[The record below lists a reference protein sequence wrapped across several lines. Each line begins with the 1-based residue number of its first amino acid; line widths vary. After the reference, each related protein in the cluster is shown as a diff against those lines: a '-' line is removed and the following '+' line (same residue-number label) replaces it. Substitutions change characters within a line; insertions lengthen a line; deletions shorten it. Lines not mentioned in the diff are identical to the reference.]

1 MSKNR
6 ALTPACELIGL
17 LSLNP
22 QRAMHIHITELSCA
36 NSQKE
41 VIPFFVK
48 NRQFLYQ
55 KLSPPML
62 GTTFVVL
69 HWDRFKTV
77 SDLHCL
83 FLALHC
89 AASRGYNKIVELL
102 VRECKGLQV
111 DVEDKYGCT
120 PLFYAASHN
129 QPTTVHSLLSYG
141 ANPDHQD
148 KKGRTWVYH
157 IRSFI
162 PI

>member
-1 MSKNR
+1 M
-6 ALTPACELIGL
+6 
-17 LSLNP
+17 
-22 QRAMHIHITELSCA
+22 
-36 NSQKE
+36 
-41 VIPFFVK
+41 F
-48 NRQFLYQ
+48 
-55 KLSPPML
+55 

-69 HWDRFKTV
+69 HWDRFKNI

-83 FLALHC
+83 FTALHC

-148 KKGRTWVYH
+148 KKGRTWVYN
-157 IRSFI
+157 IQSFI
-162 PI
+162 PIEPQYVVSLLTTSTNADLDVAIGFFSRSISFVALLRFTTSVIA